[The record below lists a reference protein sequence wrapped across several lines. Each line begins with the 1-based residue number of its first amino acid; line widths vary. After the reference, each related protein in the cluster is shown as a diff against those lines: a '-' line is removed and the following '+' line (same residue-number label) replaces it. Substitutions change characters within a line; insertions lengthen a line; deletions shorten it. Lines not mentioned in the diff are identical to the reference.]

1 MDLTDIIYSNDY
13 INILIQNYVAQSERY
28 QMLFPESSAL
38 LTLNSQY
45 SVLFLERSLLPE
57 NLFGE
62 ILFTGLPKL
71 FTPLSTLSL
80 EVSGIVQTQ
89 NLYGGGYTGKNV
101 ILGFLD
107 TGIDYRHP
115 AFLRSNGQSRILSIW
130 DQTDRTGTPPPQFPY
145 GSLYEKSDLDDALR
159 SRDPLS
165 VVPVTDPDGHGTYVA
180 GVAGGTPNA
189 SAGFLGAAPEADFAV
204 VKLKPAKQNLKDF
217 YLVSTNAPVFEE
229 DDLLSAMRFLNEV
242 AAREGKP
249 LVICLALGT
258 NQGSHSGT
266 LPIALTLARYGNTP
280 GIIPVCATGNEGNTA
295 AKRGAAAALQ
305 GSRAY
310 RQAVQTQ
317 LVATIADSYY
327 TLAMLDAQMAISNR
341 TLENWRT
348 TVRTLEALK
357 KVGKSNEAGVL
368 QAKANV
374 MRLEASLLS
383 IRKSISETENALS
396 AILAMPSH
404 SIGRSNL
411 AEAAFPDT
419 VSIGVP
425 LQLLSN
431 RPDVRQAEMELAQ
444 AFYATNAARAA
455 FYPNI
460 TLSGTLGWTN
470 NGGGVIVNPGQ
481 WLLNAIGSLTQP
493 LFNRGTNIA
502 NLKIAKSRQ
511 EEAKLLF
518 RQSLLNAG
526 KEVNDALT
534 AWQTAKSQ
542 IEINARQV
550 ETLCDAVRKTESL
563 MRHSNA
569 TYLEVLTAQQSL
581 LEAEVQ
587 QLQTRFE
594 RIQSVIKLYHVLG
607 GGM

>member
-1 MDLTDIIYSNDY
+1 MLTGCGTYSRYHRADLPTEGLYGDIPADADTSTIASISWREMFADWKLQS
-13 INILIQNYVAQSERY
+13 LIEAG
-28 QMLFPESSAL
+28 
-38 LTLNSQY
+38 
-45 SVLFLERSLLPE
+45 LERNTDLNVARLRVEAAEAALMTAKLSYLPSLGINAE
-57 NLFGE
+57 G
-62 ILFTGLPKL
+62 G
-71 FTPLSTLSL
+71 
-80 EVSGIVQTQ
+80 VSRYDGATAKT
-89 NLYGGGYTGKNV
+89 YNV
-101 ILGFLD
+101 G
-107 TGIDYRHP
+107 
-115 AFLRSNGQSRILSIW
+115 
-130 DQTDRTGTPPPQFPY
+130 
-145 GSLYEKSDLDDALR
+145 
-159 SRDPLS
+159 
-165 VVPVTDPDGHGTYVA
+165 
-180 GVAGGTPNA
+180 A
-189 SAGFLGAAPEADFAV
+189 SASWELDIFG
-204 VKLKPAKQNLKDF
+204 KL
-217 YLVSTNAPVFEE
+217 
-229 DDLLSAMRFLNEV
+229 
-242 AAREGKP
+242 
-249 LVICLALGT
+249 
-258 NQGSHSGT
+258 
-266 LPIALTLARYGNTP
+266 
-280 GIIPVCATGNEGNTA
+280 TA
-295 AKRGAAAALQ
+295 AKRGAVAALQ
-305 GSRAY
+305 GSRDY
-310 RQAVQTQ
+310 QQAVQTQ

-327 TLAMLDAQMAISNR
+327 TLAHLDAQIAINNR
-341 TLENWRT
+341 TLENWRA

-357 KVGKSNEAGVL
+357 KVGKANEAGVL

-374 MRLEASLLS
+374 MQLESSQLA
-383 IRKSISETENALS
+383 IRKSIAETENALS

-404 SIGRSNL
+404 AIERSDL
-411 AEAAFPDT
+411 TKASFPDT
-419 VSIGVP
+419 ISVGVP

-460 TLSGTLGWTN
+460 TLSGILGWTN

-493 LFNRGTNIA
+493 LFNRGVNIA

-563 MRHSNA
+563 MRHSNT
-569 TYLEVLTAQQSL
+569 TYLEVLTAKQSL

-594 RIQSVIKLYHVLG
+594 RIQSIIKLYHALG

>member
-1 MDLTDIIYSNDY
+1 
-13 INILIQNYVAQSERY
+13 
-28 QMLFPESSAL
+28 
-38 LTLNSQY
+38 
-45 SVLFLERSLLPE
+45 
-57 NLFGE
+57 
-62 ILFTGLPKL
+62 
-71 FTPLSTLSL
+71 
-80 EVSGIVQTQ
+80 
-89 NLYGGGYTGKNV
+89 
-101 ILGFLD
+101 
-107 TGIDYRHP
+107 
-115 AFLRSNGQSRILSIW
+115 
-130 DQTDRTGTPPPQFPY
+130 
-145 GSLYEKSDLDDALR
+145 
-159 SRDPLS
+159 
-165 VVPVTDPDGHGTYVA
+165 
-180 GVAGGTPNA
+180 
-189 SAGFLGAAPEADFAV
+189 
-204 VKLKPAKQNLKDF
+204 
-217 YLVSTNAPVFEE
+217 
-229 DDLLSAMRFLNEV
+229 
-242 AAREGKP
+242 
-249 LVICLALGT
+249 
-258 NQGSHSGT
+258 
-266 LPIALTLARYGNTP
+266 
-280 GIIPVCATGNEGNTA
+280 
-295 AKRGAAAALQ
+295 
-305 GSRAY
+305 
-310 RQAVQTQ
+310 
-317 LVATIADSYY
+317 
-327 TLAMLDAQMAISNR
+327 MLDAQMTISNR

-404 SIGRSNL
+404 SIGRSDL

-460 TLSGTLGWTN
+460 TLSGILGWTN

-493 LFNRGTNIA
+493 LFNRGVNIA

>member
-1 MDLTDIIYSNDY
+1 MTIASLSWREMFTDPKLQS
-13 INILIQNYVAQSERY
+13 LIE
-28 QMLFPESSAL
+28 
-38 LTLNSQY
+38 TG
-45 SVLFLERSLLPE
+45 LERNADLNVARLRVEAAEAVLMTARLSYLPSL
-57 NLFGE
+57 
-62 ILFTGLPKL
+62 GLTAEGNANKHDGA
-71 FTPLSTLSL
+71 TAKT
-80 EVSGIVQTQ
+80 
-89 NLYGGGYTGKNV
+89 YNV
-101 ILGFLD
+101 G
-107 TGIDYRHP
+107 
-115 AFLRSNGQSRILSIW
+115 
-130 DQTDRTGTPPPQFPY
+130 
-145 GSLYEKSDLDDALR
+145 
-159 SRDPLS
+159 
-165 VVPVTDPDGHGTYVA
+165 
-180 GVAGGTPNA
+180 A
-189 SAGFLGAAPEADFAV
+189 SASWELDIFG
-204 VKLKPAKQNLKDF
+204 KL
-217 YLVSTNAPVFEE
+217 
-229 DDLLSAMRFLNEV
+229 
-242 AAREGKP
+242 
-249 LVICLALGT
+249 
-258 NQGSHSGT
+258 
-266 LPIALTLARYGNTP
+266 
-280 GIIPVCATGNEGNTA
+280 TA

-327 TLAMLDAQMAISNR
+327 TLAMLDAQMTISNR

-404 SIGRSNL
+404 SIGRSDL

-460 TLSGTLGWTN
+460 TLSGILGWTN

-481 WLLNAIGSLTQP
+481 WLLNA
-493 LFNRGTNIA
+493 
-502 NLKIAKSRQ
+502 
-511 EEAKLLF
+511 
-518 RQSLLNAG
+518 
-526 KEVNDALT
+526 

-563 MRHSNA
+563 MRHSNT
-569 TYLEVLTAQQSL
+569 TYLEVLTAKQSL

-594 RIQSVIKLYHVLG
+594 RIQSIIKLYHALG

>member
-1 MDLTDIIYSNDY
+1 
-13 INILIQNYVAQSERY
+13 
-28 QMLFPESSAL
+28 
-38 LTLNSQY
+38 
-45 SVLFLERSLLPE
+45 
-57 NLFGE
+57 
-62 ILFTGLPKL
+62 
-71 FTPLSTLSL
+71 
-80 EVSGIVQTQ
+80 
-89 NLYGGGYTGKNV
+89 
-101 ILGFLD
+101 
-107 TGIDYRHP
+107 
-115 AFLRSNGQSRILSIW
+115 
-130 DQTDRTGTPPPQFPY
+130 
-145 GSLYEKSDLDDALR
+145 
-159 SRDPLS
+159 
-165 VVPVTDPDGHGTYVA
+165 
-180 GVAGGTPNA
+180 
-189 SAGFLGAAPEADFAV
+189 
-204 VKLKPAKQNLKDF
+204 
-217 YLVSTNAPVFEE
+217 
-229 DDLLSAMRFLNEV
+229 
-242 AAREGKP
+242 
-249 LVICLALGT
+249 
-258 NQGSHSGT
+258 
-266 LPIALTLARYGNTP
+266 
-280 GIIPVCATGNEGNTA
+280 
-295 AKRGAAAALQ
+295 
-305 GSRAY
+305 
-310 RQAVQTQ
+310 
-317 LVATIADSYY
+317 
-327 TLAMLDAQMAISNR
+327 MLDAQMAISNQ

-374 MRLEASLLS
+374 MQLEASLLS
-383 IRKSISETENALS
+383 IRRSISETENALS
-396 AILAMPSH
+396 TILAMPSH

-411 AEAAFPDT
+411 AEAVFPDT

-502 NLKIAKSRQ
+502 NLKIAKTRQ

-518 RQSLLNAG
+518 QQSLLNAG
-526 KEVNDALT
+526 KEVNNALT
-534 AWQTAKSQ
+534 AWQTTKSQ

-563 MRHSNA
+563 MRHSNT

-594 RIQSVIKLYHVLG
+594 RIQSVIKLYHALG
-607 GGM
+607 GGRI

>member
-1 MDLTDIIYSNDY
+1 MNKIILS
-13 INILIQNYVAQSERY
+13 I
-28 QMLFPESSAL
+28 
-38 LTLNSQY
+38 
-45 SVLFLERSLLPE
+45 
-57 NLFGE
+57 
-62 ILFTGLPKL
+62 
-71 FTPLSTLSL
+71 LSTLMLTGCGTYSRYHRADL
-80 EVSGIVQTQ
+80 PTEG
-89 NLYGGGYTGKNV
+89 LYGDIPADADTSTIASISWREMFADWKLQSLIEAGLERNTDLNVARLRVEAAEAALMTAKLSYLPSLGINAEGGVSRYDGATAKTYNV
-101 ILGFLD
+101 G
-107 TGIDYRHP
+107 
-115 AFLRSNGQSRILSIW
+115 
-130 DQTDRTGTPPPQFPY
+130 
-145 GSLYEKSDLDDALR
+145 
-159 SRDPLS
+159 
-165 VVPVTDPDGHGTYVA
+165 
-180 GVAGGTPNA
+180 A
-189 SAGFLGAAPEADFAV
+189 SASWELDIFG
-204 VKLKPAKQNLKDF
+204 KL
-217 YLVSTNAPVFEE
+217 
-229 DDLLSAMRFLNEV
+229 
-242 AAREGKP
+242 
-249 LVICLALGT
+249 
-258 NQGSHSGT
+258 
-266 LPIALTLARYGNTP
+266 
-280 GIIPVCATGNEGNTA
+280 TA
-295 AKRGAAAALQ
+295 AKRGAVAALQ
-305 GSRAY
+305 GSRDY
-310 RQAVQTQ
+310 QQAVQTQ

-327 TLAMLDAQMAISNR
+327 TLAHLDAQIAINNR
-341 TLENWRT
+341 TLESWRA

-357 KVGKSNEAGVL
+357 KVGKANEAGVL

-374 MRLEASLLS
+374 MQLESSQLA
-383 IRKSISETENALS
+383 IRKSIAETENALS

-404 SIGRSNL
+404 AIERSDL
-411 AEAAFPDT
+411 TKASFPDT
-419 VSIGVP
+419 ISVGVP

-460 TLSGTLGWTN
+460 TLSGILGWTN

-493 LFNRGTNIA
+493 LFNRGVNIA

-563 MRHSNA
+563 MRHSNT
-569 TYLEVLTAQQSL
+569 TYLEVLTAKQSL

-594 RIQSVIKLYHVLG
+594 RIQSIIKLYHALG